1 MTESS
6 QPAPSGEASLV
17 RVVVVALLPTL
28 LFSIGQGA
36 IIPII
41 PTVASSMGAGIEFAG
56 FIAGSIM
63 IGQTFGNIP
72 AGPVV
77 SRIGEK
83 WAMVA
88 GSVLAVAGTLVST
101 FAVNTWML
109 LAGILIIGFAS
120 AIFGLARHAFLTTY
134 APIRYRAR
142 VLSTLGGT
150 LRAGLFVGPL
160 LSAAI
165 IAVTGLAQMSFWIFV
180 ACTAIVVVVVLITP
194 DTSDLA
200 PHAGAATGSIPT
212 VDEAGPVATEPAIS
226 AEEPSDVVPAGAPP
240 AGAASAGSGREG
252 EREHTNVW
260 SALREHRGVLLRL
273 GVGAGITNLL
283 RGARNV
289 VLPLWALSI
298 GLDASSTAL
307 VIGISGAI
315 DFALFFTSG
324 WIMDRFGRVW
334 SAVPCMAGLGIGLLA
349 LAFLHDVPSAIGW
362 FVAIAVWLGVCNGI
376 GSGIV
381 MTLGADVAPRRKPA
395 PFLGAWH
402 LITDASSASVPFIV
416 AGVTAL
422 FALQATVA
430 TLGVLGLAGAFM
442 MARWIPRYIARP

>member
-1 MTESS
+1 MTESAS
-6 QPAPSGEASLV
+6 SDSRGEASLV

-41 PTVASSMGAGIEFAG
+41 PTVAASMGAGLEFAG

-63 IGQTFGNIP
+63 IGQAFGNIP

-77 SRIGEK
+77 SRLGEK
-83 WAMVA
+83 WAMVGGA
-88 GSVLAVAGTLVST
+88 VLAVAGTLVST
-101 FAVNTWML
+101 FAVTTWML
-109 LAGILIIGFAS
+109 LAGILIIGFSS

-134 APIRYRAR
+134 APLRYRAR

-160 LSAAI
+160 LSAGI
-165 IAVTGLAQMSFWIFV
+165 IAATGLAQMSFWIFV
-180 ACTAIVVVVVLITP
+180 ACTVLVVVVLLVTP

-200 PHAGAATGSIPT
+200 RGRGTPTGSIAVADGAIGDDGAVPAN
-212 VDEAGPVATEPAIS
+212 DEARAAHKPA
-226 AEEPSDVVPAGAPP
+226 P
-240 AGAASAGSGREG
+240 
-252 EREHTNVW
+252 TNVW
-260 SALREHRGVLLRL
+260 SALVEHRAVLLRL

-298 GLDASSTAL
+298 GLDDSSTAL
-307 VIGISGAI
+307 IIGISGAI
-315 DFALFFTSG
+315 DFCLFFTSG

-334 SAVPCMAGLGIGLLA
+334 SAVPCMVGLGTGLLV
-349 LAFLHDVPSAIGW
+349 LAFLHDVPGAVPW
-362 FVAIAVWLGVCNGI
+362 FVAIAIWLGVCNGI

-381 MTLGADVAPRRKPA
+381 MTLGADVAPRRRPA

-422 FALQATVA
+422 FALPATVG
-430 TLGVLGLAGAFM
+430 TLGMLGLLGAFM
-442 MARWIPRYIARP
+442 MGRWIPRYIARP